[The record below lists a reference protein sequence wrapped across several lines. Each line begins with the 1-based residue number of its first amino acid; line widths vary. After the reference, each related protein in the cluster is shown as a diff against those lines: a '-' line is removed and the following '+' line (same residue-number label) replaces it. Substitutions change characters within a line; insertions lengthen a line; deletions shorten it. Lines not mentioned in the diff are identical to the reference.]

1 MSIVK
6 EFKEFAIKGNVIDMA
21 VGVIMGAAFGKIT
34 GSLVS
39 DVFMPPLGMLT
50 SGVDFKELSFSLKA
64 AADGQPAVVI
74 KYGVF
79 IQAVID
85 FLLVSVAV
93 FGMIKLINR
102 MKRNEPVPVPV
113 PAEPSRQELLL
124 AEIRDALRARAAAE
138 PR

>member
-6 EFKEFAIKGNVIDMA
+6 EFKEFAVKGNVIDMA
-21 VGVIMGAAFGKIT
+21 VGVIIGAAFGKIT
-34 GSLVS
+34 ASLVS

-50 SGVDFKELSFSLKA
+50 SGIDFKELAFQLKA

-85 FLLVSVAV
+85 FVLVALIV
-93 FGMIKLINR
+93 FGLIKLINR
-102 MKRNEPVPVPV
+102 LKREEEAKPAAPPEPP
-113 PAEPSRQELLL
+113 RQEVLL
-124 AEIRDALRARAAAE
+124 AEIRDALRTQRSG
-138 PR
+138 